1 MKDLTLIIPTKQEV
15 ESLPEFL
22 EELKEIECAK
32 LIVLQKEDLETR
44 KAIEKIEN
52 IQILEQINI
61 GYGNALIEGIN
72 ATKTN
77 YCCIINADGSMDPKY
92 LKEMYKKCQEKDLIF
107 ASRYQK
113 PGGGSNDDDF
123 VTLIGN
129 YFFTVIG
136 NIFFKLNISDILYTY
151 ILGKTHSFKK
161 LQLSNFDFRICVE
174 IPIIAKKIN
183 LKYECMPSFERSR
196 IGGKKKVNAIKDG
209 LLILSEMIKLFFK
222 K

>member
-22 EELKEIECAK
+22 KELKEIECVK

-44 KAIEKIEN
+44 KAIEKIKN

-92 LKEMYKKCQEKDLIF
+92 LKEMYNKCQEKDLIF
-107 ASRYQK
+107 ASRYRK

-136 NIFFKLNISDILYTY
+136 NIFFKLNISDILFTY
-151 ILGKTHSFKK
+151 ILGKTHSFKR